1 MERMGG
7 SDSPREVKNGKGSKF
22 TAVLVVQQR
31 MQSLLQLLGPWSP
44 HIEFWW
50 YMTINLATCW
60 MFLYRPFEWPQEAG
74 KQQRFMW

>member
-31 MQSLLQLLGPWSP
+31 MQSLLQAARPVV
-44 HIEFWW
+44 
-50 YMTINLATCW
+50 AT
-60 MFLYRPFEWPQEAG
+60 Y
-74 KQQRFMW
+74 